1 MFVMLSVSF
10 LPAECTRGWGRKENM
25 QKVADKKNESKKV
38 IEGKEIG
45 GRMKIHVLWDTT
57 PC

>member
-1 MFVMLSVSF
+1 
-10 LPAECTRGWGRKENM
+10 M